1 MITPLEDDG
10 SIEMDNY
17 SYSTL
22 NEISSLEANKIVDTK
37 GVVIEIQEMDEITM
51 KSGMTK
57 PLRRVIIADNSRE
70 YGLSIQ
76 ITFWGEIAYKANFVK
91 GEVIALK
98 DAKVGKYNGISLN
111 MSNECEVK
119 RLKDE
124 KKLRSWFASLDGI
137 KGIHRLSE
145 QHKKKFGQN
154 EAGLK
159 PQLVSDI
166 QEKVYQD
173 IENETNPNYVIEGM
187 LTFIAKSDNMV
198 YMACPDDKKKLHKDP
213 IKNEFYCGRCNTVY
227 TEPVPTFMVTA
238 KLSDPSGPI
247 FVSFYAEQAEQLFG
261 GFTAEEFNHIQ
272 IHGTFHEVKA
282 KIEEFLYK
290 PVRV

>member
-1 MITPLEDDG
+1 
-10 SIEMDNY
+10 
-17 SYSTL
+17 
-22 NEISSLEANKIVDTK
+22 
-37 GVVIEIQEMDEITM
+37 M
-51 KSGMTK
+51 KTGMTK
-57 PLRRVIIADNSRE
+57 ALRRIIIADNSKE

-76 ITFWGEIAYKANFVK
+76 ITFWGEIAYKATFEK

-111 MSNECEVK
+111 MSTECEVK
-119 RLKDE
+119 RLKEDKNLKQWYE
-124 KKLRSWFASLDGI
+124 SLENVR
-137 KGIHRLSE
+137 GIHRLSE

-159 PQLVSDI
+159 PQLISDI
-166 QEKVYQD
+166 EERVYED

-213 IKNEFYCGRCNTVY
+213 IKDEYYCGRCNRVY
-227 TEPVPTFMVTA
+227 TEPVPTYMVTA
-238 KLSDPSGPI
+238 KLSDPSGPL
-247 FVSFYAEQAEQLFG
+247 FVSFYAEQAEQLFN
-261 GFTAEEFNHIQ
+261 GFSAKEFNHIQ
-272 IHGTFHEVKA
+272 IHGAKHEVRA
-282 KIEEFLYK
+282 KIEEFLYR